1 MDFRETRTKEVKT
14 IEASTPNYNLNATV
28 NIEGGKIIN
37 MSGTVV
43 ELNGDIYA
51 PEAIRFD
58 VVSYGDGLKI
68 NYHNIPTDKRVTI
81 DLISELV
88 DSAKARYE
96 EA

>member
-1 MDFRETRTKEVKT
+1 MDFRETKTKEVKT
-14 IEASTPNYNLNATV
+14 IEASTTDYNLNATV

-58 VVSYGDGLKI
+58 AVRFGEGLKI